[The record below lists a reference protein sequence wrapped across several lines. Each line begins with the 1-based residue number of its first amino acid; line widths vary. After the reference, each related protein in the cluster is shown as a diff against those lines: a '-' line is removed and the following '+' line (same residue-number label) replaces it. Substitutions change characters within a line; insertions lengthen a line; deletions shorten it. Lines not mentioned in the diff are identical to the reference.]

1 MTAKIFRNSFLIG
14 ITVLLVSSVLFFAV
28 MFSNY
33 ENQAFERLSAEA
45 ESISLA
51 LDQSGLSYLESL
63 RASDR
68 VTLIAPDG
76 SVLFDNFADPTALPG
91 HLAREEVQQALR
103 TGTGRAS
110 RDSETVLERTHY
122 YALRLSDGSV
132 LRTACTQNRS
142 FPWRFCCSRRFCG
155 SSRWC

>member
-51 LDQSGLSYLESL
+51 LDQFEGEKGTHSEFVEGLM
-63 RASDR
+63 ATDMKK
-68 VTLIAPDG
+68 TCD
-76 SVLFDNFADPTALPG
+76 D
-91 HLAREEVQQALR
+91 LAMFFKDCV
-103 TGTGRAS
+103 
-110 RDSETVLERTHY
+110 
-122 YALRLSDGSV
+122 
-132 LRTACTQNRS
+132 
-142 FPWRFCCSRRFCG
+142 
-155 SSRWC
+155 